1 MSRSVYLTA
10 MGPAS
15 GKSIVAL
22 GLVEHLSRRVSR
34 LGFFRPIVQ
43 SVPDNDI
50 ELIRA
55 RYQLSR
61 RPGRPRLLEDELR
74 RLVAGSREIADAGI
88 AQALAEFKA
97 LEARC

>member
-43 SVPDNDI
+43 SVPDNDT
-50 ELIRA
+50 ELIRV
-55 RYQLSR
+55 RYQLDDDQV
-61 RPGRPRLLEDELR
+61 GHAFTADEVR
-74 RLVAGSREIADAGI
+74 RLVSGSPEIADAGI
-88 AQALAEFKA
+88 AQALARVQG
-97 LEARC
+97 ARGSL